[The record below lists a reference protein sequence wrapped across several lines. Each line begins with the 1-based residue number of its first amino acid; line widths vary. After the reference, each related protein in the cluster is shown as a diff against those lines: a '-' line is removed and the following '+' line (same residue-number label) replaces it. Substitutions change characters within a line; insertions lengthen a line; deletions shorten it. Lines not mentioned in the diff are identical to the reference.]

1 MGGFYTRRPHSAPL
15 QNHTIL
21 AHGFDGETGHL
32 EGRHRLMSA
41 YGDYNA
47 AWCDPEALIDFVTVT
62 SAFYR
67 SFGRP
72 TTRRRGSGWRRGED
86 RSRTSGRIA
95 SWPQRRRTSTGFLVP
110 MPLDNALCRA
120 TLTADAPE

>member
-1 MGGFYTRRPHSAPL
+1 
-15 QNHTIL
+15 
-21 AHGFDGETGHL
+21 
-32 EGRHRLMSA
+32 MSA

-62 SAFYR
+62 SAFYPELR
-67 SFGRP
+67 ASYDEEA
-72 TTRRRGSGWRRGED
+72 GSGWRRGED